1 MTASY
6 SSTSNTDLRIIKTR
20 RAIRLAFEELLKQT
34 DYSQI
39 TVSAIARKALIN
51 RNTFYAHYDSVDAL
65 LNELYRENI
74 EKAWNEA
81 MGKTSAGTGTGALNA
96 SSDLKLLTRLLL
108 TALDNNFEI
117 ESNLIRSIG
126 VTKLI
131 DMLINPFFGFVTTE
145 LERRGAVMDNRV
157 RCLVACYVG
166 GITTAY
172 VDWHRRSPRETID
185 ELADQLSA
193 VFDDSVN
200 SIFNA

>member
-6 SSTSNTDLRIIKTR
+6 SSTSNTDLRVIKTR

-108 TALDNNFEI
+108 TAL
-117 ESNLIRSIG
+117 R
-126 VTKLI
+126 
-131 DMLINPFFGFVTTE
+131 
-145 LERRGAVMDNRV
+145 A
-157 RCLVACYVG
+157 A
-166 GITTAY
+166 TALSPL
-172 VDWHRRSPRETID
+172 RRSWASSLR
-185 ELADQLSA
+185 SA
-193 VFDDSVN
+193 RKRRASKK
-200 SIFNA
+200 